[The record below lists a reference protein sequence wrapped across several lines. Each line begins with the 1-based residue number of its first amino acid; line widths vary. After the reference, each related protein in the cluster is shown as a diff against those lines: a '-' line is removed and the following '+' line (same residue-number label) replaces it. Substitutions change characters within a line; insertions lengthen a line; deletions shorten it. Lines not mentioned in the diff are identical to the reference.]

1 MSDGT
6 PPPATIVRLLRR
18 RAETATLWIDAGGSS
33 MGRAIPDRSRV
44 RVVAASRPRRGEVWA
59 MCDDEGRVIVH
70 RALGVVGGQ
79 WWFQGDANRSPDL
92 PVEPDRLIGRVV
104 EVDVGGRR
112 RPLGPWRRVVARARL
127 DLAATSKRVR
137 RGFRTAPRTGA

>member
-1 MSDGT
+1 
-6 PPPATIVRLLRR
+6 
-18 RAETATLWIDAGGSS
+18 
-33 MGRAIPDRSRV
+33 
-44 RVVAASRPRRGEVWA
+44 